1 MRKLSRRAGEIRRY
15 RFARMCECTFA
26 DERASRGGQ
35 RGVIKDDKVNS
46 RRIDG
51 ESNFIKNER
60 RSARERCVY
69 IYTKCAEERL
79 SLSVLFCMPDG
90 CV

>member
-1 MRKLSRRAGEIRRY
+1 
-15 RFARMCECTFA
+15 MCECTFA

-69 IYTKCAEERL
+69 IHKVCGGKTFFICALLYARR
-79 SLSVLFCMPDG
+79 VCI
-90 CV
+90 